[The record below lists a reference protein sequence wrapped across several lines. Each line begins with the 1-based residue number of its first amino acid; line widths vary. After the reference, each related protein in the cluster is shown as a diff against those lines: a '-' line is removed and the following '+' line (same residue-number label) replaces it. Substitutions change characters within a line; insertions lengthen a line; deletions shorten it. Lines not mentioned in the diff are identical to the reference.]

1 MVSEHKERKDEGRR
15 DETKTSV
22 KHRVAVLRQKIK
34 KEKIDALL
42 IKEPHNIAYLSLCWI
57 EGEVLLSSKDKFFV
71 TTSLFAEEAKA
82 RLNDWQIVIQ
92 KDRLEK
98 SISDVCKKS
107 GARRVGF
114 EASHFSFAEYER
126 LKRIKEVEWVPFS
139 GLIENQRAIKDGGEL
154 TCIEKALKVTRAAF
168 SYLEAELEAGVTERD
183 LSRKAVHF
191 LRENADE
198 EAFPPIVLFGER
210 TSLPHGMPSQKK
222 LEEGELVL
230 LDLGA
235 RIGGY
240 CSDLTRTIF
249 LAGIKEKWRQI
260 YHLIVEAQEEAIKR
274 LEPGIRCSDI
284 DRMIREKI
292 EGAGYGKNFIH
303 GSGHGVGL
311 AVHELPSIASRS
323 KDILKA
329 GMVFTLEP
337 GIYLEGEGGVR
348 VEEMIVVSEEGGRVL
363 NG

>member
-1 MVSEHKERKDEGRR
+1 VNRI
-15 DETKTSV
+15 T
-22 KHRVAVLRQKIK
+22 VLRQKIK
-34 KEKIDALL
+34 EEKIDAFL
-42 IKEPHNIAYLSLCWI
+42 IKEPQNIAYLSHCQI
-57 EGEVLLSSKDKFFV
+57 EGKILLSSRDKFFI
-71 TTSLFAEEAKA
+71 TTSLFAEEAKS
-82 RLNDWQIVIQ
+82 RLNGWQIVIQ
-92 KDRLEK
+92 KDSLEK
-98 SISDVCKKS
+98 SISEIFKRLRGK
-107 GARRVGF
+107 RVGF
-114 EASHFSFAEYER
+114 EASHFSFAEYEKLR
-126 LKRIKEVEWVPFS
+126 KIKEVEWVPFS

-154 TCIEKALKVTRAAF
+154 TCIEKALEVTRAAF
-168 SYLEAELEAGVTERD
+168 AYLENELETGVTEKD
-183 LSRKAVHF
+183 LSRKAIYF

-198 EAFPPIVLFGER
+198 EAFPPIVLFGKR
-210 TSLPHGMPSQKK
+210 TSLPHGKPSQKK
-222 LEEGELVL
+222 LEKGELVL

-235 RIGGY
+235 RVGGY

-260 YHLIVEAQEEAIKR
+260 HHLIVKAQKEVIKT
-274 LEPGIRCSDI
+274 LKPGISCSDIDRMIREKIEGAGYGKSCSDI

-311 AVHELPSIASRS
+311 AVHELPSITSKS

>member
-1 MVSEHKERKDEGRR
+1 MRGKEKDQGMESKRASSI
-15 DETKTSV
+15 E
-22 KHRVAVLRQKIK
+22 HRVAVLRQKIK
-34 KEKIDALL
+34 EEKIDAFL
-42 IKEPHNIAYLSLCWI
+42 IKEPQNIAYLSHCQI
-57 EGEVLLSSKDKFFV
+57 EGEILLSSRDKFFI
-71 TTSLFAEEAKA
+71 TTSLFAEEAKS
-82 RLNDWQIVIQ
+82 RLNGWQIVIQ
-92 KDRLEK
+92 KDSLEK
-98 SISDVCKKS
+98 SISEIFKRLRGKK
-107 GARRVGF
+107 VGF
-114 EASHFSFAEYER
+114 EASHFSFAEYEKLR
-126 LKRIKEVEWVPFS
+126 KIKEVEWVPFS
-139 GLIENQRAIKDGGEL
+139 GLIENQRAIKDEEEL
-154 TCIEKALKVTRAAF
+154 ICIKEAVKVTRAAF
-168 SYLEAELEAGVTERD
+168 AYLENELETGVTEKD
-183 LSRKAVHF
+183 ISRKAIYF

-210 TSLPHGMPSQKK
+210 TSLPHGKPGQKK
-222 LEEGELVL
+222 LEKGELVL

-235 RIGGY
+235 RVEGY

-260 YHLIVEAQEEAIKR
+260 HHLIVKAQKEVIKT
-274 LEPGIRCSDI
+274 LKPGISCSGI
-284 DRMIREKI
+284 DRMIREEI

-311 AVHELPSIASRS
+311 AVHELPSITSRS

-348 VEEMIVVSEEGGRVL
+348 VEDMIVVSEEGGRVL